1 MDTPIPTPTPKHKP
15 SWRLF
20 GAVALVLMLAGIP
33 AVVLLTVKRQ
43 GLDLVGLYGSEPTP
57 ALEKE
62 RDEMK
67 RYLLRSY
74 RVSIFPDGHFERK
87 LHRTVTTGDWS
98 YDGKTLT
105 LTYRESRTSK
115 GVETTDEKP
124 SPFAVT
130 REGDK
135 ITIRY
140 MDVDLTRLSTAPDHL
155 TPE

>member
-1 MDTPIPTPTPKHKP
+1 MGPPEERTTPRHKP

-20 GAVALVLMLAGIP
+20 GAVALVLVLAGIP
-33 AVVLLTVKRQ
+33 AMVLLTGKRQ
-43 GLDLVGLYGSEPTP
+43 GLDLVGLYGAEPTP

-67 RYLLRSY
+67 RNLLRSY

-105 LTYRESRTSK
+105 LNYQESRT
-115 GVETTDEKP
+115 TDK
-124 SPFAVT
+124 
-130 REGDK
+130 R
-135 ITIRY
+135 R
-140 MDVDLTRLSTAPDHL
+140 
-155 TPE
+155 